1 MAGQPVT
8 ETAAQLAGLAL
19 GPSSGPVGETVAGVW
34 IAAGRPERPGAMEV
48 AELAGWVLA
57 APAFQQA

>member
-1 MAGQPVT
+1 MA
-8 ETAAQLAGLAL
+8 ETAANLARLAL
-19 GPSSGPVGETVAGVW
+19 GPGGGPVGETVAGVW
-34 IAAGRPERPGAMEV
+34 SAAGRPDRPGAAEV

>member
-1 MAGQPVT
+1 MAGQPVA
-8 ETAAQLAGLAL
+8 ETAAKLARLAL
-19 GPSSGPVGETVAGVW
+19 GPAGRPVGETVAGVW
-34 IAAGRPERPGAMEV
+34 TAAGRPERPGAAEV